1 MTPRLKKPSLSAS
14 DFNNFRPISNLSTIN
29 KVLEKAVVL
38 QLQEY
43 LENHKLH
50 APSQSAYRQFHSV
63 ETATL
68 RVHNDIMQAL
78 DQQKEVII
86 VLIDFS
92 SAFDTIEHMTL
103 TSRVSHQFGISGT
116 VLNWI
121 KSYLTDRSHSVSV
134 LNSAS
139 RIIQDGCGV
148 PQGSVIGPLL
158 FILYTAPIHHIIKS
172 HGLEDMM
179 YADDVQ
185 IYLSFDPCDR
195 DTAIS
200 RINAC
205 VSDIRSWST
214 RNMLALNESKTEVLH
229 LHSKF
234 VKYPVPSITV
244 TVGESQISPSPE
256 IRNLGAMMD
265 THMTMRSHVKKTCQL
280 AMAAASNIGR
290 IRRYLDKSPPSS
302 SHMHLSHLVW
312 TISTHYLVTFP
323 KRTHPGFREIRTSQH
338 ASLHASVAQHQHHLY
353 CKIYT
358 GSRLTSE
365 SSLKYFSSHT
375 RLCTDLHPCI
385 FLNFS
390 KGINNVAPFVRKVTF
405 FFKFLLLAHS
415 TMAPGLL
422 PSLHPHYGMLCHY
435 NWKPN
440 QPLTPSRKHYNI
452 TFSPPNRL

>member
-1 MTPRLKKPSLSAS
+1 M
-14 DFNNFRPISNLSTIN
+14 
-29 KVLEKAVVL
+29 
-38 QLQEY
+38 
-43 LENHKLH
+43 
-50 APSQSAYRQFHSV
+50 
-63 ETATL
+63 
-68 RVHNDIMQAL
+68 HNDITQAL

-148 PQGSVIGPLL
+148 PHGSVIGPLL

-205 VSDIRSWST
+205 VSNIRSWSP

-290 IRRYLDKSPPSS
+290 IRRYLDK
-302 SHMHLSHLVW
+302 
-312 TISTHYLVTFP
+312 
-323 KRTHPGFREIRTSQH
+323 
-338 ASLHASVAQHQHHLY
+338 
-353 CKIYT
+353 
-358 GSRLTSE
+358 
-365 SSLKYFSSHT
+365 
-375 RLCTDLHPCI
+375 
-385 FLNFS
+385 
-390 KGINNVAPFVRKVTF
+390 
-405 FFKFLLLAHS
+405 
-415 TMAPGLL
+415 
-422 PSLHPHYGMLCHY
+422 
-435 NWKPN
+435 
-440 QPLTPSRKHYNI
+440 
-452 TFSPPNRL
+452 